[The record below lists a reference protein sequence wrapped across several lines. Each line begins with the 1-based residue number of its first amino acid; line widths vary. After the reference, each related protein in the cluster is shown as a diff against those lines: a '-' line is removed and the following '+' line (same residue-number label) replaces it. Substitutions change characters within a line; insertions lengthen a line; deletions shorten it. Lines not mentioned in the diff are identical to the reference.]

1 MGVSWYLMLLGLVF
15 SGGAAAEERKSLKCK
30 NPSGK
35 LWSSIFNANCGQS
48 VCKKSGKKANWQSCP
63 KAATEEN
70 IEELKDFLLEMKK
83 ELEVKIEQTC
93 GMSVPVP
100 TEVTTTTLQ
109 SPTTSIEGFFS
120 ARSSS
125 QYGIGDGLWSADYA
139 IDGKISEENHNF
151 FSSLSESNPWL
162 ELSMPEGYISG
173 VEIVTRY
180 GCCADRVRDIEVR
193 AGMDPVPNGFK
204 GRLTINTKVATFVGP
219 ADANLKTY
227 RINFD
232 RSILA
237 KYVTLQRIGEGV
249 NLEINE
255 VTMIR

>member
-1 MGVSWYLMLLGLVF
+1 V
-15 SGGAAAEERKSLKCK
+15 CK
-30 NPSGK
+30 QRRIKDVPEKRQLPSDKGYP
-35 LWSSIFNANCGQS
+35 NCGEGYYDAQGFGQALDYCRWVGNGGCRKGPS
-48 VCKKSGKKANWQSCP
+48 WWSC
-63 KAATEEN
+63 ALAGHESQYTERGEY
-70 IEELKDFLLEMKK
+70 
-83 ELEVKIEQTC
+83 
-93 GMSVPVP
+93 
-100 TEVTTTTLQ
+100 TE
-109 SPTTSIEGFFS
+109 PNRGFFS

-125 QYGIGDGLWSADYA
+125 QYGMSDGLWSMDYA
-139 IDGKISEENHNF
+139 IDGKISEENHHF
-151 FSSLSESNPWL
+151 FHSLSESNPWL

-249 NLEINE
+249 SLEINE

>member
-1 MGVSWYLMLLGLVF
+1 MMALI
-15 SGGAAAEERKSLKCK
+15 
-30 NPSGK
+30 
-35 LWSSIFNANCGQS
+35 SSFC
-48 VCKKSGKKANWQSCP
+48 V
-63 KAATEEN
+63 
-70 IEELKDFLLEMKK
+70 
-83 ELEVKIEQTC
+83 
-93 GMSVPVP
+93 
-100 TEVTTTTLQ
+100 
-109 SPTTSIEGFFS
+109 GFFS

-125 QYGIGDGLWSADYA
+125 QYGMEWTTDFGALTA
-139 IDGKISEENHNF
+139 IDGKISQKDSHF
-151 FSSLSESNPWL
+151 FHSQTESNPWL
-162 ELSMPEGYISG
+162 ELSMLEGYISG

>member
-93 GMSVPVP
+93 GMSVP
-100 TEVTTTTLQ
+100 
-109 SPTTSIEGFFS
+109 GFFS

-125 QYGIGDGLWSADYA
+125 QYGISDGLWSADYA

-249 NLEINE
+249 SLEINE

>member
-1 MGVSWYLMLLGLVF
+1 MKMTRPFWFLPLVLLF
-15 SGGAAAEERKSLKCK
+15 MTK
-30 NPSGK
+30 N
-35 LWSSIFNANCGQS
+35 
-48 VCKKSGKKANWQSCP
+48 
-63 KAATEEN
+63 
-70 IEELKDFLLEMKK
+70 LEA
-83 ELEVKIEQTC
+83 
-93 GMSVPVP
+93 
-100 TEVTTTTLQ
+100 
-109 SPTTSIEGFFS
+109 GFFS

-125 QYGIGDGLWSADYA
+125 QYGLEWTTDYGALTA
-139 IDGKISEENHNF
+139 IDGKISQEHSHF
-151 FSSLSESNPWL
+151 FHSLPESNPWL

-232 RSILA
+232 RSVRA
-237 KYVTLQRIGEGV
+237 NYVTLQRIGDGT
-249 NLEINE
+249 LEINE
-255 VTMIR
+255 VTMIKSHPGFFSARSSSQYGLEWTTNFGALTAIDGKISEE

>member
-1 MGVSWYLMLLGLVF
+1 MMTLI
-15 SGGAAAEERKSLKCK
+15 
-30 NPSGK
+30 
-35 LWSSIFNANCGQS
+35 SSFC
-48 VCKKSGKKANWQSCP
+48 V
-63 KAATEEN
+63 
-70 IEELKDFLLEMKK
+70 
-83 ELEVKIEQTC
+83 
-93 GMSVPVP
+93 
-100 TEVTTTTLQ
+100 
-109 SPTTSIEGFFS
+109 GFFS

-139 IDGKISEENHNF
+139 IDGKISEENHHF
-151 FSSLSESNPWL
+151 FHSLSESNPWL